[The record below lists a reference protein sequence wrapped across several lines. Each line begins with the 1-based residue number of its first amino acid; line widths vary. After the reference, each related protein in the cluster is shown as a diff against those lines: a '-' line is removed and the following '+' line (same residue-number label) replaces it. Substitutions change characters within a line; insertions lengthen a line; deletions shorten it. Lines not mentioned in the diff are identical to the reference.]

1 MIKAMIFDL
10 GGTLVQTEKLKA
22 LSYAKA
28 AVALCPYDL
37 DEEEVIEAF
46 KEVVGRSPQEVA
58 VILVGRFQLDEKARA
73 RSASRPDYSQ
83 IRREARYLTSGQK
96 PYLLPRP
103 DAEQTIGNKHKTI
116 KLDTL

>member
-1 MIKAMIFDL
+1 MIFDL
-10 GGTLVQTEKLKA
+10 GDTLVQTEKLKA
-22 LSYAKA
+22 LFYAKA

-46 KEVVGRSPQEVA
+46 KEVVGR
-58 VILVGRFQLDEKARA
+58 FQLDEKARV